1 MAKNFAG
8 FTPQQQEVLARK
20 LGFNGPME
28 QFQNFVK
35 SDPGLQSKWAAYEN
49 KARQV
54 VTEQQKQANV
64 IDAADQKKVN
74 QPVTPVTQEQEKQVR
89 GYAAGG
95 LVTVDPNNPHFNGQQ
110 SAGSQN
116 VTVSADGKSQTM
128 SVVTPN
134 ANSEAGALTKD
145 IMNNPGN
152 YVTEPKTELITVDN
166 NQLLNPN
173 SGQANAT
180 PDVQAQQTGV
190 TQGTVTEA
198 QGTQGNAQTIT
209 DETKTAAPQVDPTL
223 VGDKAKEA
231 YENEQVVKGTVS
243 DKALAEAVTA
253 DPSLNATVQGQLGQL
268 MNQFQD
274 GNVPAW
280 AAGAVRNANAI
291 MANRGLGSSSMAAGA
306 QVQAAMESALQ
317 IAIADASTYSTFE
330 QKNLDNRQQAAMQN
344 AQAFLS
350 MDLQNLQGEQQ
361 FQLSKMAAITQSLFS
376 DQAAQNA
383 ASQFN
388 ASSQMQTDQ
397 FFANLSSQVKQFNAS
412 QQNAMEQF
420 NVSQDNAMAQFNAQ
434 AANAMEQLNVTA
446 ANSAAQFNTEQ
457 ANAIS
462 QFNRQ
467 VNEQREQFNANNRL
481 IVDQSNA
488 EWRRQVATAN
498 TATINENNRI
508 AAAAATEMT
517 AAAYNNLMQ
526 RDRDTYAFLYQSSE
540 NALQRAADMV
550 MAKWQ
555 AGQASSNAKSQALG
569 SLAGSLI
576 NGIFS

>member
-74 QPVTPVTQEQEKQVR
+74 QPVTPATQQQEKQVR
-89 GYAAGG
+89 GFAAGG
-95 LVTVDPNNPHFNGQQ
+95 LVTVDPNNPHLNGQQ

-116 VTVSADGKSQTM
+116 VTVTADGKSQTM

-145 IMNNPGN
+145 IMKNPGN
-152 YVTEPKTELITVDN
+152 YVTEPKTELLTVEN

-180 PDVQAQQTGV
+180 ADVQAQQTGV

-243 DKALAEAVTA
+243 DNALAEAVTA
-253 DPSLNATVQGQLGQL
+253 DPSLNATVQGQLSQL

-317 IAIADASTYSTFE
+317 IAIADAATYSTFE

-344 AQAFLS
+344 AQAFLQ

-457 ANAIS
+457 ANAIA

-498 TATINENNRI
+498 NATINENNRI

>member
-20 LGFNGPME
+20 LGFNGPMD
-28 QFQNFVK
+28 QFQNFVQ
-35 SDPGLQSKWAAYEN
+35 SNPGLQAKWSAYEN
-49 KARQV
+49 KAKQV
-54 VTEQQKQANV
+54 VSEQQKQSNV
-64 IDAADQKKVN
+64 VDAAQQKQAA
-74 QPVTPVTQEQEKQVR
+74 QPVTPQTQQKEQQVR
-89 GYAAGG
+89 GFAAGG
-95 LVTVDPNNPHFNGQQ
+95 LVTVDPNQLHLNGQQ
-110 SAGSQN
+110 SAGTQN
-116 VTVSADGKSQTM
+116 VTVSNNGKSQSL

-145 IMNNPGN
+145 IMQNPGN
-152 YVTEPKTELITVDN
+152 YVTEPKTELLEVDN
-166 NQLLNPN
+166 NQLLNQG
-173 SGQANAT
+173 SGQASAT
-180 PDVQAQQTGV
+180 PDVQAQQAGV
-190 TQGTVTEA
+190 TQGQVTEA
-198 QGTQGNAQTIT
+198 QGTTGNAQTIT
-209 DETKTAAPQVDPTL
+209 DEQKTNAPQVDPTL

-231 YENEQVVKGTVS
+231 YESETAVKGTVS

-280 AAGAVRNANAI
+280 AAGAVRNANSI
-291 MANRGLGSSSMAAGA
+291 MAKRGLGSSSMAASA
-306 QVQAAMESALQ
+306 QTQAAMESALE
-317 IAIADASTYSTFE
+317 IAIRDAATYSTFE
-330 QKNLDNRQQAAMQN
+330 QKNLDNRQQAALQN
-344 AQAFLS
+344 AQAFLT
-350 MDLQNLQGEQQ
+350 MDLQNLQGDQQ
-361 FQLSKMAAITQSLFS
+361 YQLSKMAAITQSLFS

-397 FFANLSSQVKQFNAS
+397 FFAGLSSQVKQFNAS

-420 NVSQDNAMAQFNAQ
+420 NVSQSNAMEQFNAQ

-446 ANSAAQFNTEQ
+446 ANAASQFNAEQ

-481 IVDQSNA
+481 VVDQSNA

-498 TATINENNRI
+498 NATINENNRI
-508 AAAAATEMT
+508 AAASATEMT

-550 MAKWQ
+550 MAQWQ
-555 AGQASSNAKSQALG
+555 AGQSSSNAKSQALG